1 MADLTKLQNSL
12 LKAKKVMGQVETGG
26 TKPTSQN
33 RTMNQTMTE
42 QVPPEQMLSQ
52 LPPNA
57 PNSPNAHIPK
67 ERPMNMNP
75 KSGHSREKI
84 MESKLPDAIKNAM
97 INNPIPTMDF
107 NNATNKLSPE
117 FIEEV
122 SKKMKS
128 QDYSV
133 DGMRNTANS
142 AVNIPQSST
151 IDIPPPSAS
160 SKPTNVAP
168 QNRTTIPTSDFAN
181 VIKETIKESLDEIVE
196 KKVRNILEETNINEN
211 LSLRV
216 GNKIFFGKINKV
228 KSVKK
233 K

>member
-12 LKAKKVMGQVETGG
+12 LKAKKVMGAVESGN
-26 TKPTSQN
+26 PIQSSQN
-33 RTMNQTMTE
+33 RTMNETMTQ
-42 QVPPEQMLSQ
+42 QVPPEQLLSQ
-52 LPPNA
+52 LPSNQS
-57 PNSPNAHIPK
+57 NSLMAQAQQ

-75 KSGHSREKI
+75 KASLTKDRI
-84 MESKLPDAIKNAM
+84 MESKLPDAIKKAM
-97 INNPIPTMDF
+97 ISNPIPTMDF

-133 DGMRNTANS
+133 DGMRSTSNS
-142 AVNIPQSST
+142 TIDSST
-151 IDIPPPSAS
+151 IDIPPPSKPSITNTTRHKAQS
-160 SKPTNVAP
+160 SDMKS
-168 QNRTTIPTSDFAN
+168 I
-181 VIKETIKESLDEIVE
+181 IKETIKESLDEIVE
-196 KKVRNILEETNINEN
+196 NKVRNILEETSINEN

-233 K
+233 

>member
-12 LKAKKVMGQVETGG
+12 LKAKKVMGAVENGNV
-26 TKPTSQN
+26 KPTSQN
-33 RTMNQTMTE
+33 RTMTQTMTE

-57 PNSPNAHIPK
+57 PNAPLPTSQVQQ

-75 KSGHSREKI
+75 KAGHTKERI
-84 MESKLPDAIKNAM
+84 MESKLPDVIKKAM
-97 INNPIPTMDF
+97 INNPIPTIDY

-117 FIEEV
+117 FIDEV

-128 QDYSV
+128 NDYSV
-133 DGMRNTANS
+133 DGMRSTAN
-142 AVNIPQSST
+142 ST
-151 IDIPPPSAS
+151 IDIPPPSTS
-160 SKPTNVAP
+160 SPRIPNIKPKS
-168 QNRTTIPTSDFAN
+168 QTSDIKSI
-181 VIKETIKESLDEIVE
+181 IKETIKESLEEIVE
-196 KKVRNILEETNINEN
+196 DKVRNILDETNMNEN

-233 K
+233 

>member
-12 LKAKKVMGQVETGG
+12 LKARKVMGAVESGNV
-26 TKPTSQN
+26 KPTSQN
-33 RTMNQTMTE
+33 RTMTQTMTE

-57 PNSPNAHIPK
+57 PNAPLPTSQVQQEA
-67 ERPMNMNP
+67 PMNMNP
-75 KSGHSREKI
+75 KAGHTKERI
-84 MESKLPDAIKNAM
+84 MESKLPPAIKKAM
-97 INNPIPTMDF
+97 INNPIPTMDY

-128 QDYSV
+128 SNYSV
-133 DGMRNTANS
+133 DGMRTTAN
-142 AVNIPQSST
+142 ST
-151 IDIPPPSAS
+151 IDIPPP
-160 SKPTNVAP
+160 V
-168 QNRTTIPTSDFAN
+168 TTIPISNTAVTNNRPTASSSDMKS
-181 VIKETIKESLDEIVE
+181 VIKETIKESLEEIVE
-196 KKVRNILEETNINEN
+196 NKVRNILEETNINEN

-233 K
+233 

>member
-12 LKAKKVMGQVETGG
+12 LKAKKVMGAVESGN
-26 TKPTSQN
+26 PIQSSQN
-33 RTMNQTMTE
+33 RTMNETMTQ
-42 QVPPEQMLSQ
+42 QVPPEQLLSQ
-52 LPPNA
+52 LPSNQS
-57 PNSPNAHIPK
+57 NSLMAQAQQ

-75 KSGHSREKI
+75 KASLTKDRI
-84 MESKLPDAIKNAM
+84 MESKLPDAIKKAM
-97 INNPIPTMDF
+97 ISNPIPTMDF

-133 DGMRNTANS
+133 DGMRWWN
-142 AVNIPQSST
+142 
-151 IDIPPPSAS
+151 
-160 SKPTNVAP
+160 
-168 QNRTTIPTSDFAN
+168 
-181 VIKETIKESLDEIVE
+181 
-196 KKVRNILEETNINEN
+196 KVRNILEETSINEN

-233 K
+233 

>member
-12 LKAKKVMGQVETGG
+12 LKAKKVMGAVDTGNV
-26 TKPTSQN
+26 KPTSQN
-33 RTMNQTMTE
+33 RTMNQSMTQ
-42 QVPPEQMLSQ
+42 QVPPEKLLTQ

-57 PNSPNAHIPK
+57 PNAPTSQIPA

-75 KSGHSREKI
+75 KAGHTKERI

-142 AVNIPQSST
+142 T
-151 IDIPPPSAS
+151 IDIPPPSS
-160 SKPTNVAP
+160 SSTPTNIKSVAQP
-168 QNRTTIPTSDFAN
+168 QSSDIRSI
-181 VIKETIKESLDEIVE
+181 IKETIKESLEEIVE
-196 KKVRNILEETNINEN
+196 NKVRNILEETSMNEN

-216 GNKIFFGKINKV
+216 GSKIFFGKINKV

-233 K
+233 

>member
-12 LKAKKVMGQVETGG
+12 LKAKKVMGQVDTGG
-26 TKPTSQN
+26 VKSTSQN

-52 LPPNA
+52 LPPHA
-57 PNSPNAHIPK
+57 PNSPTAQAQQ

-75 KSGHSREKI
+75 KAGHSKEKI

-97 INNPIPTMDF
+97 INNPIPTIDF

-133 DGMRNTANS
+133 DGMR
-142 AVNIPQSST
+142 ST
-151 IDIPPPSAS
+151 TNPIIDIPSPSNTAKPHKVTKSRPTAS
-160 SKPTNVAP
+160 S
-168 QNRTTIPTSDFAN
+168 SDMKS
-181 VIKETIKESLDEIVE
+181 VIKETIKESL
-196 KKVRNILEETNINEN
+196 EEM
-211 LSLRV
+211 V
-216 GNKIFFGKINKV
+216 
-228 KSVKK
+228 
-233 K
+233 